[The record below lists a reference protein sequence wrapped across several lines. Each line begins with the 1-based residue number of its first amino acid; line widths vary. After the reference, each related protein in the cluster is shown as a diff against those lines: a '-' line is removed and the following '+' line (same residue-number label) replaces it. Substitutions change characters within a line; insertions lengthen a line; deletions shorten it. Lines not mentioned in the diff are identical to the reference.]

1 MNRRSRYLAGIVIVA
16 LALLLPSI
24 LLAQD
29 GTTLPSLARFVKS
42 IDARLMIVE
51 DAKWTHG
58 ARLDFL
64 ETRVADLEAEPT
76 ETPTPRKP
84 TPNAN
89 ATATAYANF
98 ALTATVRQTIAAQT
112 RAASTA
118 TASVR
123 ATERAPVVATTKARI
138 TATAQAARTHAAATR
153 RARERATP
161 TPDFRSAYRDEVNL
175 ILMGDGKGYDVASA
189 LFTIGNAFNKASVD
203 PTLILDN
210 AWRIEVTLA
219 VAVLRNNYDDAGKLT
234 PPANLR
240 SFHNLLVEGLSYCNL
255 AADQIVKGIDEL
267 DADAIEDALGLIE
280 LCTGMLQRA
289 AADPNW

>member
-29 GTTLPSLARFVKS
+29 GTTLQSLAQYVKS
-42 IDARLMIVE
+42 INNRLIIVE
-51 DAKWTHG
+51 DAKWKHAT
-58 ARLDFL
+58 RLDML
-64 ETRVADLEAEPT
+64 DERIAALEAKAT
-76 ETPTPRKP
+76 DTPTPRKP
-84 TPNAN
+84 TPNA
-89 ATATAYANF
+89 TATSQAF
-98 ALTATVRQTIAAQT
+98 SATVVARQTVAAQV
-112 RAASTA
+112 RANSTA
-118 TASVR
+118 TASAR
-123 ATERAPVVATTKARI
+123 ATERAPVVATTRARV
-138 TATAQAARTHAAATR
+138 TATAQAARSHAVATR
-153 RARERATP
+153 RARDRATP

-219 VAVLRNNYDDAGKLT
+219 VAVLRKNYDDAGKLT

-240 SFHNLLVEGLSYCNL
+240 SFHNLMVEGLSYCNL